1 MVKSMHVTYHP
12 ILAAGA
18 LTDLQCVPGYIG
30 DECTR
35 VEGKFGLEWNN

>member
-1 MVKSMHVTYHP
+1 MYVTYHP

-18 LTDLQCVPGYIG
+18 LIDLRYVPGYIG
-30 DECTR
+30 VDCIR